1 MSDPGKAVIGVRDPR
16 PSRPPARKRR
26 NDTQA
31 LGGVGDIT
39 FKCYGEDVTVLDGE
53 SAVCLPPT
61 AAPTA
66 ELSSKPTAAPTAEP
80 SIKPTAAPPV
90 EPSTLR
96 SSNGLP

>member
-1 MSDPGKAVIGVRDPR
+1 MSDPGKAEIAVRDPR

-53 SAVCLPPT
+53 SAVCPPPT
-61 AAPTA
+61 AAPTV
-66 ELSSKPTAAPTAEP
+66 KPTAEPTAKP
-80 SIKPTAAPPV
+80 SIKPTAAHYFPPSR
-90 EPSTLR
+90 PFLD
-96 SSNGLP
+96 GLP